1 MSVEVANGGDNGKA
15 CLHRFSGGERKCGDH
30 IERISLHFWEGKTR
44 KTARMPFDFLLQGA
58 RSFVYMCVYKLLA
71 AMQGC
76 RWRRCCCELAKLAAA
91 GAAAATVGSL
101 CTAAA
106 NAADATNIATQWFW
120 LAERLRWLDLVN
132 WLVRR
137 LLGCLVGWPRSCV
150 RLLPEYKQFVRQ
162 LRNGRFVVA
171 DKRVMARVA
180 IFWRVYVKCA
190 NGILF

>member
-1 MSVEVANGGDNGKA
+1 MAKLVCIDLVAASASVATTLSEFRCTFGRAKPEKPLA
-15 CLHRFSGGERKCGDH
+15 CHS
-30 IERISLHFWEGKTR
+30 ISWYK
-44 KTARMPFDFLLQGA
+44 A
-58 RSFVYMCVYKLLA
+58 RSFVCMCTYKLLA

-120 LAERLRWLDLVN
+120 LAQRLRWLDLVN

-180 IFWRVYVKCA
+180 IFGEFMSSALMAFYSKIYKCK
-190 NGILF
+190 L